1 MFPVKDIL
9 ISSTKLE
16 NRLRVINA
24 QIKELEV
31 EKSVIESWLKAN
43 L

>member
-24 QIKELEV
+24 QIKELED
-31 EKSVIESWLKAN
+31 EKNAIEF
-43 L
+43 